1 MSIKKGPNECQ
12 AAKKEVQ
19 TVAVAVPVPFRRRQ
33 RAEKTKPRLRPK
45 KDGQL
50 STIPLL
56 VSTKSSIPSPHVSSL
71 PTFSEIIRSTS
82 CQTRSAVTNGCV
94 CAHACYSH
102 MGAAE
107 ISAGGE
113 NFFSQGGGLAKKT
126 QGGGLFL
133 KFRVWV
139 GRV

>member
-1 MSIKKGPNECQ
+1 MPSRKKGGANCCCCSPCSVPPAPEGGEDKT
-12 AAKKEVQ
+12 AAQ
-19 TVAVAVPVPFRRRQ
+19 TEKRR
-33 RAEKTKPRLRPK
+33 AAL
-45 KDGQL
+45 DH
-50 STIPLL
+50 PLL
-56 VSTKSSIPSPHVSSL
+56 VSTKPSIPSRHVSSL